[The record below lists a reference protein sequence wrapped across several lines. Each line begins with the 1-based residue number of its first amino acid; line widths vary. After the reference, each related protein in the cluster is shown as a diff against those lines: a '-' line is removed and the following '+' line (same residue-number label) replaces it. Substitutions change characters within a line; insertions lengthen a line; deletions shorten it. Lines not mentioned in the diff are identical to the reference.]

1 MPGQTRAFNEVK
13 ALLNKLDRG
22 IDEAREKRLEGD
34 REEPPVAR
42 PTSAP
47 SVQDQYIGG
56 LPSTP
61 AAPVPTSE
69 NEPSKPASPFG
80 RARPI
85 RQNPPN
91 AGWR

>member
-34 REEPPVAR
+34 KEPSAGAQP
-42 PTSAP
+42 SAP
-47 SVQDQYIGG
+47 PSIQDQYIGG
-56 LPSTP
+56 KP
-61 AAPVPTSE
+61 AAPAATAPTSE
-69 NEPSKPASPFG
+69 NLPTKPASPFG

-85 RQNPPN
+85 RQNPG

>member
-34 REEPPVAR
+34 KDHSSPP
-42 PTSAP
+42 AP
-47 SVQDQYIGG
+47 PATPSPQDQYIGG
-56 LPSTP
+56 TPPAP
-61 AAPVPTSE
+61 AAPAPTSE
-69 NEPSKPASPFG
+69 NVPTKPASPFG

-85 RQNPPN
+85 RQNPG